1 MSLVDMIIGKDR
13 LREQRDTTISAI
25 EEKYDPSVIQPQL
38 DFAEDLAREGIEDEA
53 DLSRRNFLVNSFA
66 GEEPARLTGGN
77 QATALASANATSEA
91 QMGALSELERD
102 LSRQDIEAKRQGRSA
117 LAKGRSQQRTILGE
131 RDSQIDQAETM
142 FNAEV
147 DRRKRGL
154 VSSIVGTAGAIATTP
169 FGGGGSLLSR
179 GLGKAFGGA
188 NAIAEGAN
196 AVTEAGDFL
205 GMMDGIKA
213 IPEGA
218 NAVSNGVNAVSK
230 AGDFL
235 GMMDG
240 INAIPERPTSA
251 NVQPNGQ
258 DVNELLQNADDQLMG
273 SGVLTPENFDQRLD
287 TPEQVDPFG
296 DIDGEQVLAEFK
308 ADVAKENTP
317 MVQRD
322 TGYFTPDEN
331 GNLPF
336 WSTKDGKAVDF
347 FDLPLF
353 ERGREIRPTG
363 RKKRG
368 NDAFFEKDEN
378 ARLLEQERLL
388 EQTAEGGGYSS
399 AYAGPITSRNPI
411 PEQVDPFGDIDGEQ
425 VLAEFKADVAQR
437 GSNDVGVE
445 DMVDFV
451 GGFEGFKTDAY
462 LDTKGNSTIGYGT
475 TRYPDGTPVEM
486 GDTITKEKAL
496 EFKTQH
502 LEQSIKDAKDL
513 VGNYD
518 ELPRDAK
525 KILIDMIYNMGKDGV
540 RDFRGFREALEE
552 GDFEKASNH
561 LMYQTGS
568 PNGPITP
575 YAIDTGD
582 RAKAHIDTLKQ
593 LDQR

>member
-169 FGGGGSLLSR
+169 FGDGGSLLSR

-235 GMMDG
+235 GMTDG
-240 INAIPERPTSA
+240 INAIP
-251 NVQPNGQ
+251 NG
-258 DVNELLQNADDQLMG
+258 
-273 SGVLTPENFDQRLD
+273 
-287 TPEQVDPFG
+287 
-296 DIDGEQVLAEFK
+296 
-308 ADVAKENTP
+308 
-317 MVQRD
+317 
-322 TGYFTPDEN
+322 
-331 GNLPF
+331 
-336 WSTKDGKAVDF
+336 
-347 FDLPLF
+347 
-353 ERGREIRPTG
+353 
-363 RKKRG
+363 
-368 NDAFFEKDEN
+368 
-378 ARLLEQERLL
+378 
-388 EQTAEGGGYSS
+388 EGGGEFDEERRRSVHGKWS
-399 AYAGPITSRNPI
+399 AYP
-411 PEQVDPFGDIDGEQ
+411 
-425 VLAEFKADVAQR
+425 
-437 GSNDVGVE
+437 
-445 DMVDFV
+445 
-451 GGFEGFKTDAY
+451 
-462 LDTKGNSTIGYGT
+462 
-475 TRYPDGTPVEM
+475 
-486 GDTITKEKAL
+486 
-496 EFKTQH
+496 
-502 LEQSIKDAKDL
+502 
-513 VGNYD
+513 
-518 ELPRDAK
+518 
-525 KILIDMIYNMGKDGV
+525 
-540 RDFRGFREALEE
+540 
-552 GDFEKASNH
+552 
-561 LMYQTGS
+561 
-568 PNGPITP
+568 
-575 YAIDTGD
+575 
-582 RAKAHIDTLKQ
+582 
-593 LDQR
+593 

>member
-1 MSLVDMIIGKDR
+1 MSLVDMIIGKGR

-25 EEKYDPSVIQPQL
+25 EEKYDPSAIQPQL

-102 LSRQDIEAKRQGRSA
+102 LSLQDIEAKRQGKSA

-205 GMMDGIKA
+205 GMMDGI
-213 IPEGA
+213 
-218 NAVSNGVNAVSK
+218 
-230 AGDFL
+230 
-235 GMMDG
+235 
-240 INAIPERPTSA
+240 NAIPNGEGGGYSSAYAGPITSRNQRPDNSDRPRVS
-251 NVQPNGQ
+251 NNQPNGQ

-308 ADVAKENTP
+308 ADVAKENHIDNVYNTL
-317 MVQRD
+317 VVEEG
-322 TGYFTPDEN
+322 TGD
-331 GNLPF
+331 NLTNAP
-336 WSTKDGKAVDF
+336 STGDMGVTDS
-347 FDLPLF
+347 
-353 ERGREIRPTG
+353 
-363 RKKRG
+363 
-368 NDAFFEKDEN
+368 
-378 ARLLEQERLL
+378 AR
-388 EQTAEGGGYSS
+388 S
-399 AYAGPITSRNPI
+399 AYQISENT
-411 PEQVDPFGDIDGEQ
+411 
-425 VLAEFKADVAQR
+425 
-437 GSNDVGVE
+437 
-445 DMVDFV
+445 
-451 GGFEGFKTDAY
+451 TDKEAARQI
-462 LDTKGNSTIGYGT
+462 LIGKDTELSQKV
-475 TRYPDGTPVEM
+475 P
-486 GDTITKEKAL
+486 
-496 EFKTQH
+496 
-502 LEQSIKDAKDL
+502 
-513 VGNYD
+513 NYD
-518 ELPRDAK
+518 EAPSKLK
-525 KILIDMIYNMGKDGV
+525 EFILNTEYNTGNVFTFNQFTSNM
-540 RDFRGFREALEE
+540 R
-552 GDFEKASNH
+552 ASNW
-561 LMYQTGS
+561 YEAS
-568 PNGPITP
+568 
-575 YAIDTGD
+575 
-582 RAKAHIDTLKQ
+582 KQ
-593 LDQR
+593 LLDTANREGQSVRGLAERRARNFNGVADEIGQPRITDVEQTNDGEIRYYSGDEVIFKYFAPRHPQSDPKKVRIE

>member
-1 MSLVDMIIGKDR
+1 MGSGVLTPENFDQRLDTPEDIPDWSNGGEPVSFFSLPLFERG
-13 LREQRDTTISAI
+13 REIRPGGTKRGNDAFF
-25 EEKYDPSVIQPQL
+25 EK
-38 DFAEDLAREGIEDEA
+38 AE
-53 DLSRRNFLVNSFA
+53 N
-66 GEEPARLTGGN
+66 ARLLE
-77 QATALASANATSEA
+77 QERLLEQTAE
-91 QMGALSELERD
+91 
-102 LSRQDIEAKRQGRSA
+102 
-117 LAKGRSQQRTILGE
+117 
-131 RDSQIDQAETM
+131 
-142 FNAEV
+142 
-147 DRRKRGL
+147 
-154 VSSIVGTAGAIATTP
+154 
-169 FGGGGSLLSR
+169 GGGYSSAYAGPITSR
-179 GLGKAFGGA
+179 
-188 NAIAEGAN
+188 NQRPDN
-196 AVTEAGDFL
+196 SDR
-205 GMMDGIKA
+205 
-213 IPEGA
+213 PR
-218 NAVSNGVNAVSK
+218 VSNN
-230 AGDFL
+230 
-235 GMMDG
+235 
-240 INAIPERPTSA
+240 
-251 NVQPNGQ
+251 QPNGQ

-399 AYAGPITSRNPI
+399 ANAGPITSRNPI

>member
-25 EEKYDPSVIQPQL
+25 EEKYDPSAIQPQL

-205 GMMDGIKA
+205 GMMDGINA
-213 IPEGA
+213 IPNGEGGGEFDEEQALDNVGFYLDAMYGA
-218 NAVSNGVNAVSK
+218 NAVSNGEGGGYSSAYAGPITSRNQRPDNSDRPRVS
-230 AGDFL
+230 
-235 GMMDG
+235 
-240 INAIPERPTSA
+240 N
-251 NVQPNGQ
+251 NQPNGQ

-308 ADVAKENTP
+308 ADVAKENHIDNVYNTL
-317 MVQRD
+317 VVEEG
-322 TGYFTPDEN
+322 TGDNITNAP
-331 GNLPF
+331 
-336 WSTKDGKAVDF
+336 
-347 FDLPLF
+347 
-353 ERGREIRPTG
+353 PTG
-363 RKKRG
+363 DMG
-368 NDAFFEKDEN
+368 VTDS
-378 ARLLEQERLL
+378 AR
-388 EQTAEGGGYSS
+388 S
-399 AYAGPITSRNPI
+399 AYQISENTTDKEASRQI
-411 PEQVDPFGDIDGEQ
+411 
-425 VLAEFKADVAQR
+425 L
-437 GSNDVGVE
+437 
-445 DMVDFV
+445 
-451 GGFEGFKTDAY
+451 
-462 LDTKGNSTIGYGT
+462 IG
-475 TRYPDGTPVEM
+475 
-486 GDTITKEKAL
+486 
-496 EFKTQH
+496 
-502 LEQSIKDAKDL
+502 KDAELSQK
-513 VGNYD
+513 VPNYD
-518 ELPRDAK
+518 EAPSKLK
-525 KILIDMIYNMGKDGV
+525 EFILNTEYNTGNVFTFNQFTSNM
-540 RDFRGFREALEE
+540 R
-552 GDFEKASNH
+552 ASNW
-561 LMYQTGS
+561 YEAS
-568 PNGPITP
+568 
-575 YAIDTGD
+575 
-582 RAKAHIDTLKQ
+582 KQ
-593 LDQR
+593 LLDTANREGQSVRGLAERRARNFNGVADEIGQPRITDVEQTNDGEIRYYSGDEVIFKYFAPRHPQSDPKKVRIE